1 MRPLLLFPD
10 RAFDP
15 DRTPP
20 SNEAA
25 LMRDLDLQTVL
36 DAMAGGDAFLSGVAR
51 QALLQ
56 SLTDPEVIRYRQ
68 DACRDCIDNPAIV
81 GELYRIAVEAID
93 REDRQLRFRPD
104 YSVGLLNRSRAVL
117 EIFMVMLRE
126 LVRIADIHAA
136 KFKSRAFNTLFATL
150 RRELNDEFFD
160 EAAGRLE
167 RFKPGGSFLLSAS
180 LGPGNRGIGYT
191 LRLAEEEKAQSW
203 LERMFARKE
212 DDDAI
217 TIADRDEA
225 GARALS
231 DLRDQGV
238 GLLAAALAGWAERI
252 LGFFK
257 ELRTELAFYLGC
269 LNLLGK
275 LSAKGEATSFPI
287 PLAMGERGSASRGLY
302 DPSMALRLETGMMPN
317 DFPAADARLVVI
329 TGANRGGKSAFLRSI
344 GLSQLM
350 MQAGMFVPAASFSAG
365 LRRSVFTHFRRE
377 EDAAMNSGKFDEELR
392 RMSDIV
398 DRLGSDSLLLF
409 NESFAAT
416 NEREGSEIA
425 GQIVRALL
433 AGGVQIFFVTHLY
446 EFVRS
451 LYDEGNPA
459 FRFLIAERRMDGER
473 TYRMVEGVPAGT
485 SFGRDLY
492 ERVFGPGDAPD
503 PSAGAG
509 KTTPDDP

>member
-1 MRPLLLFPD
+1 
-10 RAFDP
+10 
-15 DRTPP
+15 
-20 SNEAA
+20 
-25 LMRDLDLQTVL
+25 
-36 DAMAGGDAFLSGVAR
+36 
-51 QALLQ
+51 
-56 SLTDPEVIRYRQ
+56 
-68 DACRDCIDNPAIV
+68 
-81 GELYRIAVEAID
+81 
-93 REDRQLRFRPD
+93 
-104 YSVGLLNRSRAVL
+104 
-117 EIFMVMLRE
+117 
-126 LVRIADIHAA
+126 
-136 KFKSRAFNTLFATL
+136 
-150 RRELNDEFFD
+150 
-160 EAAGRLE
+160 
-167 RFKPGGSFLLSAS
+167 
-180 LGPGNRGIGYT
+180 
-191 LRLAEEEKAQSW
+191 
-203 LERMFARKE
+203 
-212 DDDAI
+212 
-217 TIADRDEA
+217 
-225 GARALS
+225 
-231 DLRDQGV
+231 
-238 GLLAAALAGWAERI
+238 
-252 LGFFK
+252 
-257 ELRTELAFYLGC
+257 
-269 LNLLGK
+269 
-275 LSAKGEATSFPI
+275 
-287 PLAMGERGSASRGLY
+287 
-302 DPSMALRLETGMMPN
+302 
-317 DFPAADARLVVI
+317 
-329 TGANRGGKSAFLRSI
+329 
-344 GLSQLM
+344 LSQLM